1 MRTQD
6 SPVAERFRPGL
17 KLKTNE
23 TLRAQPAVL
32 LVEPDGTSRNTVKA
46 MLRNAPYRLLEC
58 HHATA
63 AMEILIGD
71 QVDLV
76 IVAKDLPGISGLE
89 FCRWIKANSD
99 TQLIPV
105 LVLTTSRGVNHEIE
119 AIDSGADEFLAK
131 PVHAELLR
139 ARVSA
144 MLRNKSMT
152 DSLEKAEAILFTLA
166 QAVEQRDRFTG
177 EHCHRLAVY
186 GVALGKAMG
195 VSATDRLAIYRG
207 GYLHDIGKIA
217 IPDSVLFKPGALNS
231 KEWEIMRL
239 HPMKGEEICRP
250 MKSLA
255 DVLPIIRYHHERWD
269 GKGYPDGLRGDE
281 IPLNA
286 RILQVCDIYDAL
298 TSARCYKP
306 AMTHEEAVEILR
318 EEVRRGW
325 RDPRVVSA
333 FLKIAHQSLP
343 GIMIPAMNDLSGM
356 LSMHHSIADSCL
368 GLAG

>member
-6 SPVAERFRPGL
+6 SPVIERFGPGL
-17 KLKTNE
+17 VQKNDNGP
-23 TLRAQPAVL
+23 RSQPAVL
-32 LVEPDGTSRNTVKA
+32 LVEPAEASRNAVKA
-46 MLRNAPYRLLEC
+46 VLRHAPYRVLEC
-58 HHATA
+58 HHATE
-63 AMEILIGD
+63 AMEILSGD

-76 IVAKDLPGISGLE
+76 IVATDLPGISGLE
-89 FCRWIKANSD
+89 FCRWIKANPD

-105 LVLTTSRGVNHEIE
+105 LVLTTARGVNHEIE
-119 AIDSGADEFLAK
+119 AIESGADDFIAK
-131 PVHAELLR
+131 PVHSGLLR

-144 MLRNKSMT
+144 MLRNKSVT

-166 QAVEQRDRFTG
+166 QAVEQRDHFTG

-195 VSATDRLAIYRG
+195 VSGAERLAIYRG

-231 KEWEIMRL
+231 KEWEIMRM
-239 HPMKGEEICRP
+239 HPIKGEEICRP
-250 MKSLA
+250 MKSLT
-255 DVLPIIRYHHERWD
+255 DVLPIIRNHHERWD
-269 GKGYPDGLRGDE
+269 GKGYPDGLRGDDT
-281 IPLNA
+281 PLGA

-306 AMTHEEAVEILR
+306 AMTHEDAVEILR
-318 EEVRRGW
+318 EEVRKGW
-325 RDPRVVSA
+325 RDPKVVSA
-333 FLKIAHQSLP
+333 FLNIAHQSLP

>member
-6 SPVAERFRPGL
+6 AAVIERFKPGPVLSVSHALRP
-17 KLKTNE
+17 
-23 TLRAQPAVL
+23 QPAVL
-32 LVEPDGTSRNTVKA
+32 LVEPDEASRGAVKA
-46 MLRNAPYRLLEC
+46 VLRHGSYRVLEC
-58 HHATA
+58 RHATE
-63 AMEILIGD
+63 AMEILGD
-71 QVDLV
+71 DPVDLV
-76 IVAKDLPGISGLE
+76 IVATKLAGISGLE
-89 FCRWIKANSD
+89 FCRWVKANPD

-105 LVLTTSRGVNHEIE
+105 LVLTTARGVNHEIA
-119 AIDSGADEFLAK
+119 AIESGADDFIAK
-131 PVHAELLR
+131 PVHTDLLR

-144 MLRNKSMT
+144 MLRNKTMT

-195 VSATDRLAIYRG
+195 VSASERLAIYRG

-231 KEWEIMRL
+231 KEWEIMRM
-239 HPMKGEEICRP
+239 HPIKGEEICRP
-250 MKSLA
+250 MKSLT
-255 DVLPIIRYHHERWD
+255 DVLPIIRNHHERWD
-269 GKGYPDGLRGDE
+269 GKGYPDGLREDDT
-281 IPLNA
+281 PLGA

-306 AMTHEEAVEILR
+306 AMNHEDAVEILR
-318 EEVRRGW
+318 EEVRKGW
-325 RDPRVVSA
+325 RDPNVVAA
-333 FLKIAHQSLP
+333 FLNIAHQSLP